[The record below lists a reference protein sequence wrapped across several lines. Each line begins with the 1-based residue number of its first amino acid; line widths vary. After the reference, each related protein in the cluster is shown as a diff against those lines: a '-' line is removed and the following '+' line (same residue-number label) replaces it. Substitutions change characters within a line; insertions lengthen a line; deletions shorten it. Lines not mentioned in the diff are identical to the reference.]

1 MMKRRGWILAV
12 CYACAW
18 NAACADQTAP
28 ANHQPEDLTGLS
40 LEQLLEEEIT
50 PVNVLGSHTH
60 LKGGIMLGYRYMYMD
75 MSHNQEGTRDVSLS
89 DSLSRYP
96 VVHTSMS
103 MEMHM
108 AELMYAPSDYVTVM
122 SMIPYAENTMHH
134 LMDTGERTT
143 AYSSGVGD
151 VSFMAMINVLGNPKT
166 KGHRLVVNAGLTAP
180 TGAIDAKSG
189 GKQLEYNMQLGSGTW
204 DFQPG
209 LTYLGESESWS
220 WGAQVLGTVRT
231 GMNDHDYR
239 LGDKYRLSAW
249 TQYKVADWFGPSAR
263 LDWHA
268 WGNVHGA
275 DPAMNPAR
283 NPAFDATKQWGE
295 RLDFLLGLNFYISK
309 GLLKGN
315 RLSVEGG
322 IPVYQNLAGPT
333 IGVDWMITAGVSY
346 SFH

>member
-231 GMNDHDYR
+231 GMNDHDY
-239 LGDKYRLSAW
+239 
-249 TQYKVADWFGPSAR
+249 
-263 LDWHA
+263 
-268 WGNVHGA
+268 
-275 DPAMNPAR
+275 
-283 NPAFDATKQWGE
+283 
-295 RLDFLLGLNFYISK
+295 
-309 GLLKGN
+309 
-315 RLSVEGG
+315 
-322 IPVYQNLAGPT
+322 
-333 IGVDWMITAGVSY
+333 
-346 SFH
+346 